1 MYLKLA
7 WRNIWRNHRRTLIT
21 TSAIVF
27 AVIASVFMQSMNRGS
42 HEMIL
47 ANMLR
52 FSTGYIQI
60 QDYRFEGE
68 PSLDN
73 SFPFDADF
81 EKNLYEKHHRIESIV
96 PRIETF
102 MLAANDYSTRGAV
115 IFGIDIEKEHAFNN
129 LKDRLKEGSFF
140 DSNNQG
146 AVLGEGLARRLQLG
160 VGDELVLLGQGR
172 FGMSAS
178 GIFAISGIIE
188 NPIRDLNNQVVY
200 LPLEEAQYLLSADG
214 HITSLLVNPVSDR
227 HTNSVTSAL
236 RAEFENSELI
246 VKPWPELL
254 PELLELFEFDLA
266 TPRLLTVILYMVIGF
281 GFFGTILTMTMER
294 LKEFGVLL
302 SVGMRREKLA
312 LVVFLE
318 TLFISLIGVIS
329 GIIIAWLLIFY
340 FHLNP
345 VELTGEAAQAVMDMG
360 FDPILPMSFASDQFY
375 TQGFFVFVIAM
386 IVFMFPL
393 IKILGLNI
401 LEAARS

>member
-7 WRNIWRNHRRTLIT
+7 WRNIWRNRRRTLIT

-47 ANMLR
+47 DNMLR

-60 QDYRFEGE
+60 QDYRFESE

-73 SFPFDADF
+73 SFPFDAEF
-81 EKNLYEKHHRIESIV
+81 EQKIYDIHPRIESIV

-115 IFGIDIEKEHAFNN
+115 ILGIDIEKEHAFNK

-160 VGDELVLLGQGR
+160 VGDEIVLLGQGR

-178 GIFAISGIIE
+178 GIFIISGIIE
-188 NPIRDLNNQVVY
+188 NPIRELNNQVVY
-200 LPLEEAQYLLSADG
+200 LPLEEAQYLLSADE
-214 HITSLLVNPVSDR
+214 HITSLLVNPVNDR
-227 HTNSVTSAL
+227 HTNSVTSTL
-236 RAEFENSELI
+236 RAAFGNSELI

-318 TLFISLIGVIS
+318 TLFISFIGVLS
-329 GIIIAWLLIFY
+329 GIILAWLLIFY

-345 VELTGEAAQAVMDMG
+345 VELTGDAAQAVLDMG

-375 TQGFFVFVIAM
+375 TQGVFVFVIAM
-386 IVFMFPL
+386 MVFLFPL
-393 IKILGLNI
+393 IKILRLNI
-401 LEAARS
+401 LDAARS